1 MANAPRGGRPREHRV
16 DRAIADAVRKLLAER
31 GYLSLTVDAV
41 ATRAGV
47 GKAAIYRR
55 YATKQEMTFSVLLHD
70 AREPAPAD
78 TGSLKG
84 DLLALTSQV
93 ADQLAESSAGVM
105 AGLLADVYADPAL
118 NERFERTFLAVERSI
133 VATLIDRAVARGE
146 LTHRPDAAVLHVLL
160 LGPIFAWLIMLDE
173 DPARVP
179 ELAALVAGLIH
190 ESLVSGTLST
200 SPQAEP
206 TDDDPA

>member
-1 MANAPRGGRPREHRV
+1 MTSAPQPGRPRERRV
-16 DRAIADAVRKLLAER
+16 DHAIADAVRTLLAER
-31 GYLSLTVDAV
+31 GYPSLTVDAV
-41 ATRAGV
+41 AARAGV

-84 DLLALTSQV
+84 DLLALTSQI

-118 NERFERTFLAVERSI
+118 SERFERTFLAVERSI
-133 VATLIDRAVARGE
+133 VATLIDRAVVRGE
-146 LTHRPDAAVLHVLL
+146 LSHRPDTAVVHVLL
-160 LGPIFAWLIMLDE
+160 LGPMFAWLIMLDE
-173 DPARVP
+173 DPARAP
-179 ELAALVAGLIH
+179 ELAVIVAGLIH
-190 ESLVSGTLST
+190 ETLVSGTLSPG
-200 SPQAEP
+200 SQAGIA
-206 TDDDPA
+206 DGGAG